1 MSQTEVASHE
11 DVTEVV
17 GIEPTA
23 PPPMTRTEMW
33 RRRGPLLPAL
43 VFTLLLTQIPFLLT
57 IIFSFQRW
65 KLLGSGEAEFNWGG
79 NYVDVVTDSTFWRSV
94 WNTVV
99 MTGGTTI
106 ACLVIGLI
114 MAIFLNHA
122 FPGRGIARTLAIT
135 PFFMMPVAV
144 ALFWKSAIFD
154 PSFGLFGFISRSVG
168 LPEVSW
174 LSEYPMLALVIL
186 LTWRFVPFALL
197 ILVAGLQSAPQD
209 QLEAA
214 QVDGANIFLRFRHVT
229 LPHLRPF
236 IELAALLLA
245 MNLIQTFGEI
255 AILTAGGPAYATTN
269 ITYYIYLTA
278 FQSFDFGAASALGV
292 VSLILT
298 IALILPMLRLLSG
311 IFKTEGRA

>member
-1 MSQTEVASHE
+1 M
-11 DVTEVV
+11 
-17 GIEPTA
+17 
-23 PPPMTRTEMW
+23 
-33 RRRGPLLPAL
+33 
-43 VFTLLLTQIPFLLT
+43 T

-65 KLLGSGEAEFNWGG
+65 RLLDTGEAGFNWGA
-79 NYVDVVTDSTFWRSV
+79 NYVDVLQDETFRRSAA
-94 WNTVV
+94 NTVV

-106 ACLVIGLI
+106 ACLVIGLL

-144 ALFWKSAIFD
+144 TLFWKSAMFD
-154 PSFGLFGFISRSVG
+154 PSFGLFGFLARSVG
-168 LPEVSW
+168 LPQVAW
-174 LSEYPMLALVIL
+174 LSEYPMLALIIL

-197 ILVAGLQSAPQD
+197 ILIAGLQSAPQD
-209 QLEAA
+209 QIEAA
-214 QVDGANIFLRFRHVT
+214 QMDGAGILRRFTHIS

-245 MNLIQTFGEI
+245 MNIIQTFGEI
-255 AILTAGGPAYATTN
+255 ALLTAGGPAYATTN

-298 IALILPMLRLLSG
+298 IALILPALRLLSG
-311 IFKTEGRA
+311 IFKTEGRR

>member
-1 MSQTEVASHE
+1 
-11 DVTEVV
+11 
-17 GIEPTA
+17 
-23 PPPMTRTEMW
+23 MTRAEKW

-65 KLLGSGEAEFNWGG
+65 RLLEGGEAEFNGG
-79 NYVDVVTDSTFWRSV
+79 ANYVDVVTDSTFWRSV
-94 WNTVV
+94 INTVV

-106 ACLVIGLI
+106 ACLAIGLL

-135 PFFMMPVAV
+135 PFFVMPVAV
-144 ALFWKSAIFD
+144 TLFWKSAMFD

-168 LPEVSW
+168 LPQVSW
-174 LSEYPMLALVIL
+174 LSEYPMLALIIL

-255 AILTAGGPAYATTN
+255 ALLTAGGPAYATTN